1 MIITAG
7 SLKLKKI
14 RSVNNIILRPTSN
27 KIRQAIFNILI
38 HSFDLENWKNK
49 SYMLD
54 AFAGTG
60 IVSFEALSRGIM
72 HSTLVE
78 KNMEIYDSLLDNI
91 KNLNINNN
99 TYTINENFFNI
110 KSLPYKYNL
119 VFLDPPYNKG
129 ALNHAIDLINDL
141 KILQKKSIL
150 ICETEKNFQLK
161 TKFSKFVKK
170 EKYYGRV
177 KLIFLI
183 FN

>member
-14 RSVNNIILRPTSN
+14 RSLNNIILRPTSN

-38 HSFDLENWKNK
+38 HSLDLENWKNK

-60 IVSFEALSRGIM
+60 IVSFEAISRGIL

-78 KNMEIYDSLLDNI
+78 KNMEIYDFLLNNI
-91 KNLNINNN
+91 KNLNIKND
-99 TYTINENFFNI
+99 THAINENFFNI

-119 VFLDPPYNKG
+119 VFLDPPYKKG
-129 ALNHAIDLINDL
+129 VLNHAIDLINDL
-141 KILQKKSIL
+141 NILQKKSIL

-161 TKFSKFVKK
+161 KKFSKYIKH
-170 EKYYGRV
+170 EKHYGRI